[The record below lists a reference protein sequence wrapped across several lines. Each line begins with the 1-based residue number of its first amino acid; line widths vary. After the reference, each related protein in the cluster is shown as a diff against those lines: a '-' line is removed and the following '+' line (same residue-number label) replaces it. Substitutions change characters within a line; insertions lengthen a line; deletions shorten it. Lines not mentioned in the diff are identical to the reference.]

1 MMPFVSRQVT
11 GNASSNYRTATRMV
25 AAVRSRPIAG
35 IMIAAIAVTGCS
47 LTSDRDNPQ
56 FDAASAVDAWVAMWN
71 SYDLDLVDELF
82 LADSSVTYLS
92 SEREGVITGIDAV
105 REHHAGFG
113 FVPGGEPT
121 QTTLWVENL
130 HATMPGEIAIV
141 TGTWYFRSGPDA
153 TGELQRGP
161 MTLVFVPADDGYRIA
176 HAHFSDY

>member
-1 MMPFVSRQVT
+1 
-11 GNASSNYRTATRMV
+11 MV
-25 AAVRSRPIAG
+25 ATVRSRPIAG

-47 LTSDRDNPQ
+47 LTTDHDNLQ
-56 FDAASAVDAWVAMWN
+56 FDAASAVGAWVAMWN

-82 LADSSVTYLS
+82 LTDSSVTYLS

-113 FVPGGEPT
+113 FAPGGEPT
-121 QTTLWVENL
+121 QTTLWVESL